1 MGKSQ
6 KRDTA
11 PLYFIVNINGA
22 YLSNP
27 KWRKKRIRGNVTVRT
42 KKIVMPE
49 ELILDDGKSVVKS
62 TTPNTVASPILT
74 QEDLS
79 TLYTEKYSEVI
90 NPKYASRT
98 ESLDNIF
105 NPDALGQM
113 VLVFDRSE
121 WDKHLSYCDYDLS
134 HEESVVAKGFY
145 FTKDNKEWYFNDIG
159 FRIRGNTSRRIPQ
172 EFSKDE
178 FEKKVKENPANN
190 HLRIEVEVERP
201 IIDDEPEIEVDESN
215 KPDFLVQYEQ
225 IKK

>member
-1 MGKSQ
+1 MKLKFS
-6 KRDTA
+6 KKFLTV
-11 PLYFIVNINGA
+11 LFCLISVMIVFCFVGCGDGSTNNNDDP
-22 YLSNP
+22 SSTDDFTSP
-27 KWRKKRIRGNVTVRT
+27 EESF
-42 KKIVMPE
+42 VMPE

-121 WDKHLSYCDYDLS
+121 WDKHLSYCDININ
-134 HEESVVAKGFY
+134 HEESVVAKVFILQKIIKNGIL
-145 FTKDNKEWYFNDIG
+145 TISVLE
-159 FRIRGNTSRRIPQ
+159 S
-172 EFSKDE
+172 
-178 FEKKVKENPANN
+178 
-190 HLRIEVEVERP
+190 VEIQVA
-201 IIDDEPEIEVDESN
+201 VDHN
-215 KPDFLVQYEQ
+215 
-225 IKK
+225 